1 MHFVLCCFLLLASLD
16 VFEALIC
23 QHRYQSVSCSFRSS
37 PNSTEIYFP
46 SDLVRSVLKVR
57 NTTIEGAILSLLV
70 IESSFLVI
78 NMALKKASKPVFRF
92 LSAEC
97 NVRRTFFRPLTS
109 PVDQGVQ
116 RDCLQQSESPK
127 THGGSNSGTYMR
139 WASVLVLSAG
149 LGLLQLP
156 ELKSDFSN
164 SNEEEKRTEGRK
176 NRFILRDSYRR
187 RLFFNYERRIRMR
200 SSPEKV
206 FEYFAS
212 FRTPDGELFM
222 TPADLVR
229 AVVPVFPPPDSNIVR
244 GGSLRGE
251 QSPGELHCPQSELFM
266 RFDTN
271 GDGLISFPEYIFFV
285 TLLSIPESDI
295 LATVKMF
302 DLDRN
307 GEIKKEEFKKV
318 MRLLR
323 DNNRQGS
330 AQRDGFR
337 TGLKVGDSVDNGG
350 LVEYFFGK
358 DGKGRLQITNFSEF
372 VRALHKE
379 ITRLEFL
386 HYDHQECGTI
396 SARDFAL
403 SLVAAADVTRVNQYL
418 NQVDDLSKD
427 PSLSNIHITREE
439 FESFAEL
446 RKKLQP
452 LSLAISSYGQVYGLL
467 TPPDFQRAASHV
479 CDVDITDR
487 MVKIIFYIF
496 DTNKDGRLST
506 DEFLAVLE
514 RRERDIAYPADS
526 GISNLLTCW
535 WKCAKDC
542 HSARI

>member
-1 MHFVLCCFLLLASLD
+1 
-16 VFEALIC
+16 
-23 QHRYQSVSCSFRSS
+23 
-37 PNSTEIYFP
+37 
-46 SDLVRSVLKVR
+46 
-57 NTTIEGAILSLLV
+57 
-70 IESSFLVI
+70 
-78 NMALKKASKPVFRF
+78 MALKKASKPVFRL

-97 NVRRTFFRPLTS
+97 NARRTSFRSLTNS
-109 PVDQGVQ
+109 VDQGLQ
-116 RDCLQQSESPK
+116 RDCLQQSESSK
-127 THGGSNSGTYMR
+127 THRGSNSGTYMR
-139 WASVLVLSAG
+139 WASALVLSAG
-149 LGLLQLP
+149 LGLLQFP
-156 ELKSDFSN
+156 ELKSDFCN
-164 SNEEEKRTEGRK
+164 SNEEKQTEGGK
-176 NRFILRDSYRR
+176 SRFILRDSYRR

-212 FRTPDGELFM
+212 IGTPDGELFM

-229 AVVPVFPPPDSNIVR
+229 AVVPVFPPPDCNILR
-244 GGSLRGE
+244 HGSLRGE
-251 QSPGELHCPQSELFM
+251 RSPGELHCPQSELFM

-295 LATVKMF
+295 FATIKMF
-302 DLDRN
+302 DRDRN

-318 MRLLR
+318 MRFLR
-323 DNNRQGS
+323 ANNRQGA

-337 TGLKVGDSVDNGG
+337 IGLKVDNSVDNGG

-358 DGKGRLQITNFSEF
+358 DGKGHLQLRDFEEF
-372 VRALHKE
+372 VRDLHKE

-403 SLVAAADVTRVNQYL
+403 SMVAAADVIRVNQYL
-418 NQVDDLSKD
+418 DRVDNLGKN
-427 PSLSNIHITREE
+427 PSLNNIHITREE

-452 LSLAISSYGQVYGLL
+452 LSLAISSYGEVCGLL
-467 TPPDFQRAASHV
+467 TKADFRRAASHV
-479 CDVDITDR
+479 CDVNVTDN
-487 MVKIIFYIF
+487 MVDIIFYIF
-496 DTNKDGRLST
+496 DTNKDGSLST

-514 RRERDIAYPADS
+514 RREGDIACPTDS
-526 GISNLLTCW
+526 GIIHLLTCW

-542 HSARI
+542 RSAWIY